1 MLALEHI
8 RVLDLSRLA
17 PGPYCSMLLA
27 DMGADVLMVEAP
39 PQFVSSRPTASDPD
53 ERERQRAGNALRR
66 NKRSLV
72 LNLREDAGREAFYR
86 LCADADVV
94 LEGFR
99 PGVVDRLGV
108 DYETVSKI
116 NDRIV
121 YCSIS
126 GYGQT
131 GPYRDLV
138 GHDINYISIAGALGM
153 IGRSGQPPAI
163 PHNLLADFAGGGLT
177 GAFAIAVALL
187 AREQTG
193 RGQYVDIA
201 MSDGVMQLL
210 GPLMGG
216 VLAGAEPP
224 GRGETRLSGGS
235 PNYDAYE
242 TSDGRWISIGS
253 IEEYFWDALC
263 DVVGRPDFKPF
274 EYEESKFDEIR
285 AHFVQTF
292 KQKTRDQWFEEL
304 REIDLC
310 VSPVLDLDEAVNDE
324 HNRARNMV
332 VEVEDPVVGKILQVG
347 IAPKLSETPGAVR
360 STAPALGAHSDDV
373 LKDLGY
379 SAQEIDSLREQN
391 IVA

>member
-39 PQFVSSRPTASDPD
+39 PQFVSTRPTASDPE

-108 DYETVSKI
+108 DYETVSKL

-138 GHDINYISIAGALGM
+138 GHDINYISVAGALGM

-201 MSDGVMQLL
+201 MSDGVMQLI
-210 GPLMGG
+210 GPLIGG
-216 VLAGAEPP
+216 VLAGAVPP

-253 IEEYFWDALC
+253 VESYFWDALC

-274 EYEESKFDEIR
+274 EYDSTKFDEIR
-285 AHFVQTF
+285 AHFEMTF
-292 KQKTRDQWFEEL
+292 KQKTRDEWFEEL

-310 VSPVLDLDEAVNDE
+310 ISPVLDLDEAANDE
-324 HNRARNMV
+324 HNRARGMV
-332 VEVEDPVVGKILQVG
+332 VQVEDPVVGRVRQIG

-360 STAPALGAHSDDV
+360 STAPAIGAHSDDV
-373 LKDLGY
+373 LSGIGY
-379 SAQEIDSLREQN
+379 SAQEIDALRQQN
-391 IVA
+391 VVA

>member
-17 PGPYCSMLLA
+17 PGPYCSMLLG
-27 DMGADVLMVEAP
+27 DMGADVLLVEAP
-39 PQFVSSRPTASDPD
+39 PQFVSSRPVESDPMQ
-53 ERERQRAGNALRR
+53 RERQRAGNALRR
-66 NKRSLV
+66 NKRSIV
-72 LNLREDAGREAFYR
+72 LNLRDEAGREAFYR

-99 PGVVDRLGV
+99 PGVVKRLGV
-108 DYETVSKI
+108 DYETVSKL

-138 GHDINYISIAGALGM
+138 GHDINYISVAGALGS
-153 IGRSGQPPAI
+153 IGRQGQPPTI

-177 GAFAIAVALL
+177 AAFAIAVALL

-193 RGQYVDIA
+193 HGQYIDIA
-201 MSDGVMQLL
+201 MSDGVMQLI

-216 VLAGAEPP
+216 VLAGDAPA
-224 GRGETRLSGGS
+224 GRGETRLSGGA
-235 PNYDAYE
+235 PNYDVYE
-242 TSDGRWISIGS
+242 TADGRWIAIGA
-253 IEEYFWDALC
+253 IESYFWDALC
-263 DVVGRPDFKPF
+263 DVMGREDFKPF
-274 EYEESKFDEIR
+274 EYEPSEYEEIR
-285 AHFVQTF
+285 EHFERTF

-304 REIDLC
+304 RRVELC
-310 VSPVLDLDEAVNDE
+310 FAPVLDLDEVVNDE
-324 HNRARNMV
+324 HNRARGMV
-332 VEVEDPVVGKILQVG
+332 VEVDDPVVGKVLQVG

-360 STAPALGAHSDDV
+360 TTAPEAGAHSDAV
-373 LKDLGY
+373 MSSIGY
-379 SAQEIDSLREQN
+379 SAEEIDSLREQGV
-391 IVA
+391 VA

>member
-39 PQFVSSRPTASDPD
+39 PQFVSTRPTASDPE

-72 LNLREDAGREAFYR
+72 LNLREDAGR
-86 LCADADVV
+86 
-94 LEGFR
+94 
-99 PGVVDRLGV
+99 VDRLGV
-108 DYETVSKI
+108 DYETVSKL

-138 GHDINYISIAGALGM
+138 GHDINYISVAGALGM

-201 MSDGVMQLL
+201 MSDGVMQLI
-210 GPLMGG
+210 GPLIGG
-216 VLAGAEPP
+216 VLAGAVPP

-253 IEEYFWDALC
+253 VESYFWDALC

-274 EYEESKFDEIR
+274 EYDSTKFDEIR
-285 AHFVQTF
+285 AHFEMTF
-292 KQKTRDQWFEEL
+292 KQKTRDEWFEEL

-310 VSPVLDLDEAVNDE
+310 ISPVLDLDEAANDE
-324 HNRARNMV
+324 HNRARGMV
-332 VEVEDPVVGKILQVG
+332 VQVEDPVVGRVRQIG

-360 STAPALGAHSDDV
+360 STAPAIGAHSDDV
-373 LKDLGY
+373 LSGIC
-379 SAQEIDSLREQN
+379 AVRQR
-391 IVA
+391 A

>member
-39 PQFVSSRPTASDPD
+39 PQFVSSRPTPTDP
-53 ERERQRAGNALRR
+53 EEKERQRAGNALRR
-66 NKRSLV
+66 NKRSVV

-108 DYETVSKI
+108 DYETVSTL
-116 NDRIV
+116 NERIV

-138 GHDINYISIAGALGM
+138 GHDINYISVAGALGM
-153 IGRSGQPPAI
+153 IGRKGQAPAI
-163 PHNLLADFAGGGLT
+163 PHNLLGDFAGGGLT

-210 GPLMGG
+210 GPLIGG
-216 VLAGAEPP
+216 VLAGAAPP
-224 GRGETRLSGGS
+224 ERGETRLSGGS

-242 TSDGRWISIGS
+242 TADGRWISLGA
-253 IEEYFWDALC
+253 IESYFWDALC
-263 DVVGRPDFKPF
+263 DVVGRPDFKPY
-274 EYEESKFDEIR
+274 EYEPSKFDEIR
-285 AHFVQTF
+285 AHFEMTF

-304 REIDLC
+304 REIELC
-310 VSPVLDLDEAVNDE
+310 VSPVLDLDEAANDE
-324 HNRARNMV
+324 HNVARGMI
-332 VEVEDPVVGKILQVG
+332 VEVEDPVVGPVRQVG

-360 STAPALGAHSDDV
+360 STAPSIGAHTEDV
-373 LKDLGY
+373 MSGLGY
-379 SAQEIDSLREQN
+379 SAEEIDSLREQGV
-391 IVA
+391 IA